1 MYFASRSQD
10 ITERKQVEV
19 KAAGRE
25 QQLRQAQKMEAVGQ
39 LTVGVAH
46 DFNNMLGVINGSL
59 ELVAEEIAQ
68 ETVPRQ
74 ELVESAIGAG
84 QRGAELVRR
93 LLAFAGQTPLKPEM
107 TRMDKTILDT
117 TSLLQ
122 HSLRGVIDVEVRLH
136 SEAAVTLV
144 DRNQLGNALVNLAL
158 NARDAMVD
166 GGKLLIET
174 SLRPAVLANEDN
186 AAKWPTGKEVCIE
199 VSDNGF
205 GMAEDVREHAM
216 EPFFTTKEDRNG
228 SGLGLSMVCGFVQQS
243 GGHITID
250 SEIGRGTK
258 ITIGLPRILSTEFTR
273 DAPSS
278 GPQLEFTYFVSDAE

>member
-1 MYFASRSQD
+1 M
-10 ITERKQVEV
+10 E
-19 KAAGRE
+19 AAGRE

-39 LTVGVAH
+39 LTVGLAH
-46 DFNNMLGVINGSL
+46 DFNNLLAIINGSL

-68 ETVPRQ
+68 GTVPRL

-84 QRGAELVRR
+84 ERGAELVRR
-93 LLAFAGQTPLKPEM
+93 LLAFARQTPLEPEM

-122 HSLRGVIDVEVRLH
+122 RSLGEAINVEVRLH

-158 NARDAMVD
+158 NARDAMVN

-174 SLRPAVLANEDN
+174 SLRPAVLANADN
-186 AAKWPTGKEVCIE
+186 AAEWPTGKEVCIE

-205 GMAEDVREHAM
+205 GMAEEVREHAM
-216 EPFFTTKEDRNG
+216 EPFFTTKEDGNG
-228 SGLGLSMVCGFVQQS
+228 SGLGLSMVYWFVQQS

-258 ITIGLPRILSTEFTR
+258 IIIGLPRILSAELATGV
-273 DAPSS
+273 SS
-278 GPQLEFTYFVSDAE
+278 SEPQLEFGYFVSDREET

>member
-1 MYFASRSQD
+1 
-10 ITERKQVEV
+10 VE
-19 KAAGRE
+19 AAGRE

-39 LTVGVAH
+39 LTVGLAH
-46 DFNNMLGVINGSL
+46 DFNNLLAIINGSL

-68 ETVPRQ
+68 GTVPRL

-84 QRGAELVRR
+84 ERGAELVRR
-93 LLAFAGQTPLKPEM
+93 LLAFARQTPLEPEM

-122 HSLRGVIDVEVRLH
+122 RSLGEAINVEVRLH

-158 NARDAMVD
+158 NARDAMVN

-174 SLRPAVLANEDN
+174 SLRPAVLANADN

-205 GMAEDVREHAM
+205 GMAEEVREHAM
-216 EPFFTTKEDRNG
+216 EPFFTTKEDGNG
-228 SGLGLSMVCGFVQQS
+228 SGLGLSMVYWFVQQS

-258 ITIGLPRILSTEFTR
+258 IIIGLPRILSAELATGV
-273 DAPSS
+273 SS
-278 GPQLEFTYFVSDAE
+278 SEPQLEFGYFVSDREET